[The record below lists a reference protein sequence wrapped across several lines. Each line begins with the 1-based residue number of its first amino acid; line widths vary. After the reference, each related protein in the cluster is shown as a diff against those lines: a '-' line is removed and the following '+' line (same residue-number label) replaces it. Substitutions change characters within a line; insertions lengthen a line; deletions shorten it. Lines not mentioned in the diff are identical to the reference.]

1 VEANGLGGPLDEPP
15 ADYLDAVLSG
25 RRVLIVDDDVRNVFA
40 LTSVLEGYGMD
51 VLYADDGQAGIDILQ
66 SNTDIA
72 LVLMD
77 VMMPGL
83 DGYATT
89 EAIRRMPQFTDLPII
104 AITAKVMKGDREK
117 SLESGASGYV
127 PKPVDV
133 DHLLEVMRTW
143 LRRATVH

>member
-1 VEANGLGGPLDEPP
+1 VAEGNGSLDEPP

-25 RRVLIVDDDVRNVFA
+25 RKLLIVDDDVRNVFA

-51 VLYADDGQAGIDILQ
+51 VLYAEDGQAGIDILQ
-66 SNTDIA
+66 RNTDVA

-89 EAIRRMPQFTDLPII
+89 ETIRRMPQFTDLPII
-104 AITAKVMKGDREK
+104 VITAKVMKGDREK
-117 SLESGASGYV
+117 SLASGASDYV

-133 DHLLEVMRTW
+133 DHLLGVMRTW
-143 LRRATVH
+143 LQRAATR